1 MTREELQKQSKEAW
15 YKNNSQ
21 GCISAGVGSGKTHI
35 AIAIHNELWKPGFKA
50 LLVTPTIILH
60 EQNWKI
66 EYEKAQCEVLYD
78 TLDRACYV
86 SLGKYN
92 PDDYDLI
99 IKDEAHHISEANYE
113 EFIQHINPKKTK
125 VLALTGTPPLK
136 GEKKKWFDKHF
147 PVIFKSS
154 LDDGATHG
162 IVNEFNLNILLIDL
176 DNSKKNIP
184 AGTKTKPFMSTE
196 KGSYDYWSKKVEQA
210 VHHGTPKDIQWMS
223 LSRKRFLE
231 GLESRIYWAKKV
243 RDKFLKNKKSIIFAP
258 SIVKAK
264 ELCHNAIHSKVD
276 GTKILQDFESGK
288 IKMISSVRMLNE
300 GVTLPNL
307 EAGLICKLDSTDK
320 TIFQQI
326 GRLLRNPGGVSEVF
340 IIVYR
345 DTVEHKYL
353 TNALTSISKERIKYL
368 KTEEL

>member
-1 MTREELQKQSKEAW
+1 MTREELQKQARDAW
-15 YKNNSQ
+15 YKNFCQ
-21 GCISAGVGSGKTHI
+21 GTIAASVGSGKSWI
-35 AIAIHNELWKPGFKA
+35 FINIHNELWFSGLRT

-60 EQNWKI
+60 EQNWKT
-66 EYEKAQCEVLYD
+66 EYEKAQCEVLYS
-78 TLDRACYV
+78 TLDRVCYV

-99 IKDEAHHISEANYE
+99 CFDEAHHISQANYE
-113 EFIQHINPKKTK
+113 EFIKHINPKKTK
-125 VLALTGTPPLK
+125 VLALTGTPPQR

-147 PVIFKSS
+147 PVVFKSS
-154 LDDGATHG
+154 LDDGASHG
-162 IVNEFNLNILLIDL
+162 IVNEFNLNILLIEL
-176 DNSKKNIP
+176 DDKKKNIS
-184 AGTKTKPFMSTE
+184 AGTKAKPFMTTE
-196 KGSYDYWSKKVEQA
+196 KGSYEYWSRKIETA
-210 VHHGTPKDIQWMS
+210 VHHGSAKDVQWMS

-258 SIVKAK
+258 TIVKAK
-264 ELCHNAIHSKVD
+264 ELCHNAIHSKTD
-276 GTKILQDFESGK
+276 GTKILQDFDSGK
-288 IKMISSVRMLNE
+288 INMISSVRMLNE

-326 GRLLRNPGGVSEVF
+326 GRLLRNPGGVSEVY

-353 TNALTSISKERIKYL
+353 NNALSTISKERIKYL
-368 KTEEL
+368 KKEEL